1 MQNAKKKPTLGLD
14 PQLPGDIYNNKGFN
28 FKFSKWRDLCL
39 LDSLRRLLAI
49 SSTSAAAQK
58 FEGDINKYKV
68 NELKQLRPALSLT
81 VTEGNGKKTSV
92 KEEFLDAIKERV
104 FKSSK
109 NIFKADPRFGGLY
122 KGKKRQSADKA
133 AEDIVEQSKPAEV
146 STSVGDTKTLNC
158 DYEQEQST
166 KFL

>member
-1 MQNAKKKPTLGLD
+1 M
-14 PQLPGDIYNNKGFN
+14 
-28 FKFSKWRDLCL
+28 
-39 LDSLRRLLAI
+39 

-68 NELKQLRPALSLT
+68 NELKQLSAALSLT
-81 VTEGNGKKTSV
+81 VTGSNGKKTPV
-92 KEEFLDAIKERV
+92 NDGFLAAIKEQV

-109 NIFKADPRFGGLY
+109 NVHEADPQFAGLY
-122 KGKKRQSADKA
+122 EGKKRQSANKA

-158 DYEQEQST
+158 DYEQEPST